1 MKNKI
6 IFLIV
11 ILIILGT
18 IPKIWRYSKSL
29 HVENEPFT
37 AYYETVSYDN
47 KIPDIQLSGE
57 LKPYYHSEIYS
68 KIDGILDK
76 RFVNIGD
83 NVKQGELLAI
93 ISAPIIDADK
103 IMAQKSLTEAKY
115 RQTLAH
121 DTYFRYKNA
130 FNDGAIA
137 PQEMQNKETDY
148 KTAQMQYKVAQANL
162 ERANSMQNYEYIKA
176 PFSVII
182 TKYNL
187 DTGANVVAGGSTTST
202 LLFEISQIDKLR
214 LRIDIPQSY
223 IDRVELNQK
232 IKFFIPEEPDK
243 IYIGTLSKLS
253 KSFDTST
260 RTMKAEITVENKDL
274 KLFAGQYVKAIIPFE
289 TKNKI
294 LLVKNSAIITDEN
307 GSRVLTVDDNN
318 ILHFKRVEI
327 GKDFGDVV
335 EIISGLS
342 EKDKIV
348 INYNDNLKDGQKVLS
363 KEAKNTI
370 CK

>member
-6 IFLIV
+6 IFAIV
-11 ILIILGT
+11 ILLILGS
-18 IPKIWRYSKSL
+18 IPKVWRFVKTL
-29 HVENEPFT
+29 HEEVQPFT
-37 AYYETVSYDN
+37 AYYETVTYDN

-57 LKPYYHSEIYS
+57 LKPYYNSEIYS

-83 NVKQGELLAI
+83 SVKQGDMLAI
-93 ISAPIIDADK
+93 ISAPLIDADK
-103 IMAQKSLTEAKY
+103 TMAQKSLTEAQFK
-115 RQTLAH
+115 RTLAH
-121 DTYFRYKNA
+121 DTYARYKKA
-130 FNDGAIA
+130 FKDGAIS
-137 PQEMQNKETDY
+137 PQEMQTRETDY
-148 KTAQMQYKVAQANL
+148 QTAEMEYKVALANL
-162 ERANSMQNYEYIKA
+162 NRANSMQNYEYIKA
-176 PFSVII
+176 PFSGII

-187 DTGANVVAGGSTTST
+187 DAGANVVAGGSTTST

-223 IDRVELNQK
+223 IDRVKLNQK
-232 IKFFIPEEPDK
+232 IKFFVPEEPDK
-243 IYIGTLSKLS
+243 IYVGILSKLS
-253 KSFDTST
+253 KSFDNST

-274 KLFAGQYVKAIIPFE
+274 KLFAGQYVKTIITFE
-289 TKNKI
+289 TKNQM
-294 LLVKNSAIITDEN
+294 LLVKNSSVITDEN

-318 ILHFKRVEI
+318 ILHFKKVVI

-335 EIISGLS
+335 EITKGLS

-363 KEAKNTI
+363 KKTEDK
-370 CK
+370 

>member
-11 ILIILGT
+11 TLIIFGT
-18 IPKIWRYSKSL
+18 IPKVWRYAKTF
-29 HVENEPFT
+29 HTEIEPFT
-37 AYYETVSYDN
+37 AYYETIRYDN
-47 KIPDIQLSGE
+47 KIPEIQLSGE

-76 RFVNIGD
+76 RLVNIGD
-83 NVKQGELLAI
+83 NVKQGDLLAI
-93 ISAPIIDADK
+93 ISAPLIDADK
-103 IMAQKSLTEAKY
+103 TIAEKSLAEAKY
-115 RQTLAH
+115 RQTLAQ
-121 DTYFRYKNA
+121 DTYLRYRKA
-130 FNDGAIA
+130 YNDGAIA
-137 PQEMQNKETDY
+137 PQEMQSKETDY
-148 KTAQMQYKVAQANL
+148 KTAQMQYKAAQANL

-176 PFSVII
+176 PFSGII

-187 DTGANVVAGGSTTST
+187 DAGANVVAGGSTTST

-214 LRIDIPQSY
+214 LRIDIAQSY
-223 IDRVELNQK
+223 IDRIVLNQK

-243 IYIGTLSKLS
+243 IYLGTLSKLS
-253 KSFDTST
+253 KSFDTAT

-274 KLFAGQYVKAIIPFE
+274 KLYPGQYVKTIIPFKA
-289 TKNKI
+289 KNKI
-294 LLVKNSAIITDEN
+294 LLVKNSTIITDEN
-307 GSRVLTVDDNN
+307 GSRVLTVDNNN
-318 ILHFKRVEI
+318 ILHFKKVKI

-335 EIISGLS
+335 EIISGLN

-363 KEAKNTI
+363 KEVKKTDS
-370 CK
+370 

>member
-6 IFLIV
+6 ILLIT
-11 ILIILGT
+11 ILLILGT
-18 IPKIWRYSKSL
+18 IPKAWRFVKTL
-29 HVENEPFT
+29 HTDSQPFT
-37 AYYETVSYDN
+37 AYYENVTYDN

-57 LKPYYHSEIYS
+57 LKPYYNSEIYS
-68 KIDGILDK
+68 KIDGILEK

-83 NVKQGELLAI
+83 NVKQGEMLAI
-93 ISAPIIDADK
+93 ISAPLIDSDK
-103 IMAQKSLTEAKY
+103 TMAQKSLTEAQY

-121 DTYFRYKNA
+121 DTYTRYQKA
-130 FNDGAIA
+130 FKDGAIS
-137 PQEMQNKETDY
+137 PQEMQTKETDY
-148 KTAQMQYKVAQANL
+148 QTAQIEYKIALASL
-162 ERANSMQNYEYIKA
+162 KRANSMQNYEYIKA
-176 PFSVII
+176 PFSGVI

-187 DTGANVVAGGSTTST
+187 DSGANVVAGGSTTST

-223 IDRVELNQK
+223 IDRVKLNQK
-232 IKFFIPEEPDK
+232 IKFFVPEEPDK

-253 KSFDTST
+253 KSFDATT

-274 KLFAGQYVKAIIPFE
+274 KLFAGQYVKTIIPFE
-289 TKNKI
+289 TKNKM

-318 ILHFKRVEI
+318 ILHFKKVEI

-335 EIISGLS
+335 EITKGLS
-342 EKDKIV
+342 EKDRIV
-348 INYNDNLKDGQKVLS
+348 VNYNDNLKDGQKVLS
-363 KEAKNTI
+363 KEAKQANF
-370 CK
+370 